1 MTTSVILKN
10 DWPVWLV
17 LLLAV
22 LVGFSGINVGFFTD
36 DPGLYA
42 ALAKNMVLRHNY
54 WELFSYGK
62 DWLDKPHFP
71 FWMAA
76 LSFNIFGFHTWG
88 YKLPALLFFVLS
100 LVYTY
105 LFAKKNYGV
114 KTALMAVL
122 ILSSAQHLLMS
133 NTDVRAEP
141 YLMALI
147 IGSVYHFFRLDKK
160 FSWFDLVLGSLLA
173 ACAVMTKG
181 IFALIPIGA
190 AVIGELLFKK
200 GFSELFRLKWLLA
213 IVLTAI
219 FILPEIYGL
228 YVQFDSRPGKTTFQD
243 THISG
248 IHWFL
253 WDSQFG
259 RFINNGPITRKPGSK
274 IFYVHTLIW
283 AFAPW
288 FFMLAY
294 AVFTDIKRLF
304 QKQKLTEY
312 FSFFGGLSMWLIFSL
327 SSFQLPFYTNIIFPF
342 FAIIIASIFGKI
354 LSKRTLRVFNILQ
367 YVQII
372 ALFLIVLIFNYFLR
386 PQQPVLFWGEVAA
399 FLIFAFFIGKNS
411 IGFTKAFLLSC
422 CATLFVNFYL
432 NTIFYPLLVSYK
444 ADAQA
449 PKFVN
454 QNFPGKMVYVYQT
467 LSSPFQFYCDGPTR
481 LLSEDDLKND
491 HLDGEII
498 YTNESGLKHLRQYY
512 PVEIL
517 KTVINYPNEIIYKN
531 FIWYKTR
538 PEALDRYYIVRKK
551 SRS

>member
-1 MTTSVILKN
+1 MFNFKKDFPCL
-10 DWPVWLV
+10 LL

-22 LVGFSGINVGFFTD
+22 AVNFSGIQVSFFTD

-42 ALAKNMVLRHNY
+42 ALAKNMVQRGDY

-76 LSFNIFGFHTWG
+76 FSFKIFGFYTWS
-88 YKLPALLFFVLS
+88 YKLPALLFFLLS
-100 LVYTY
+100 GFYTY
-105 LFAKKNYGV
+105 LFAKKIYGS

-122 ILSSAQHLLMS
+122 ILFSAQHTLMS

-147 IGSVYHFFRLDKK
+147 VGSVYHFYCLEKR
-160 FSWFDLVLGSLLA
+160 FSWTNLILGSLLA

-190 AVIGELLFKK
+190 SVIGELLFKK
-200 GFSELFRLKWLLA
+200 RYAELLRIKWLLA
-213 IVLTAI
+213 VLLTTV
-219 FILPEIYGL
+219 FILPEIYSL
-228 YVQFDSRPGKTTFQD
+228 YLQFDSQPYKNSFQN

-259 RFINNGPITRKPGSK
+259 RFLNNGPITRKGGSAF
-274 IFYVHTLIW
+274 FYVHTLIW

-288 FFMLAY
+288 FFMLVY
-294 AVFTDIKRLF
+294 AVFINLKKVFKKEILP
-304 QKQKLTEY
+304 EY
-312 FSFFGGLSMWLIFSL
+312 YTICGGLSMWLIFSL

-342 FAIIIASIFGKI
+342 FAIITAAAFGKV
-354 LSKRTLRVFNILQ
+354 LSFKTFLFFRWMQYLQ
-367 YVQII
+367 VGI
-372 ALFLIVLIFNYFLR
+372 LFLAVVAFNYFLQ
-386 PQQPVLFWGEVAA
+386 PQISPLFLSIVAG
-399 FLIFAFFIGKNS
+399 FVILIFYLRKNTS
-411 IGFTKAFLLSC
+411 GFQFVFSLSC
-422 CATLFVNFYL
+422 AATLFVNFYL
-432 NTIFYPLLVSYK
+432 DTNFYPILTSYK

-449 PKFVN
+449 PVFIN
-454 QNFPGKMVYVYQT
+454 QKLLGKPVYVT
-467 LSSPFQFYCDGPTR
+467 DSLKNAFQFYCKQPVQ
-481 LLSEDDLKND
+481 LLSKADLKNE
-491 HLDGEII
+491 GSVKKII
-498 YTNESGLKHLRQYY
+498 YTDESTLKQIQQKH

-517 KTVINYPNEIIYKN
+517 KAVDNYPNEIIYKN

-538 PEALDRYYIVRKK
+538 KESLDKYYIIRY
-551 SRS
+551 